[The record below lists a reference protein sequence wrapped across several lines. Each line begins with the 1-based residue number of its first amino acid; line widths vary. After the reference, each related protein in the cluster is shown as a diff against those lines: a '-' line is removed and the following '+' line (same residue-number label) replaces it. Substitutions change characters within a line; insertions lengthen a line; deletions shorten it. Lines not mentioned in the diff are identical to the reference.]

1 MLVSTLHSTW
11 QICHSTQGRK
21 NMMKKTLGTLS
32 LSMLLL
38 AACGGNE
45 TSQSTPAQQQATPA
59 PKTET
64 ATAAASAPAASKTYT
79 VVTES
84 SNPPYV
90 SRNKEGQV
98 EGFEYD
104 LLQAIAEK
112 KGIKLTFLPKTWNAM
127 FESINTGNADIMT
140 SNISIT
146 PERQQKYDF
155 VTPHFESTSYALHK
169 KGNKVA
175 TWKELANK
183 KVGVQ
188 ADTFQQELL
197 NKYALKGT
205 PYDSAWLGTKSVLGG
220 EQDVFI
226 ADKGV
231 ILYYQSQYKNDIEAS
246 ELPNDEGKTDSIGFA
261 VKKGNTELRDVL
273 DDGLKQIRADGTYDK
288 IYAKWLGGAK

>member
-1 MLVSTLHSTW
+1 
-11 QICHSTQGRK
+11 
-21 NMMKKTLGTLS
+21 MKKSLIVLS
-32 LSMLLL
+32 LGFLL
-38 AACGGNE
+38 AACGGE
-45 TSQSTPAQQQATPA
+45 STQQAAPAPQATPA
-59 PKTET
+59 KTET
-64 ATAAASAPAASKTYT
+64 PAASAVSTAEPVEGKAYI

-112 KGIKLTFLPKTWNAM
+112 KGIKLNFLPKTWNEM
-127 FESINTGNADIMT
+127 FESIDTGNADIIT

-146 PERQQKYDF
+146 PERQQKYEF
-155 VTPHFESTSYALHK
+155 VTPHFESSSYALHK
-169 KGNKVA
+169 TGNKIA
-175 TWKELANK
+175 TWKELTNK

-188 ADTFQQELL
+188 VDTFQHELL

-205 PYDSAWLGTKSVLGG
+205 AYDSAWLGVKSVLGG
-220 EQDVFI
+220 EQDAFI

-231 ILYYQSQYKNDIEAS
+231 ILYYQNQYKNETEAS
-246 ELPNDEGKTDSIGFA
+246 ALPNDEGKADLIGFA

-273 DDGLKQIRADGTYDK
+273 DDGLKQIRADGTYEK